1 MDFFDIVDIRVLD
14 VIDIVLVAVLLYY
27 VYKLVRGTV
36 AINIFIGIIIYYI
49 ILKITEGLKM
59 ELLSKILNTFAE
71 VGVIVLVVVFQQE
84 IRKFLLLLG
93 STKFFT
99 NNKFIR
105 KLNFLQSDVT
115 SDTNVEAVVTAC
127 NKLAATKTGA
137 LLVFQRKNNLEF
149 VKNTG
154 DAMQIELTQP
164 IVESI
169 FYKNSP
175 LHDGAAIVEGN
186 FITATRVTLPVSNRK
201 SIPDR
206 FGLRHKA
213 AIGITE
219 RTDALALCVSEE
231 TGEISYIKN
240 GEFVLFKDTKALTDL
255 IKKDLN

>member
-1 MDFFDIVDIRVLD
+1 
-14 VIDIVLVAVLLYY
+14 
-27 VYKLVRGTV
+27 VRGTV
-36 AINIFIGIIIYYI
+36 AINIFIGIMIFYVIW
-49 ILKITEGLKM
+49 KITEALKM
-59 ELLSKILNTFAE
+59 EMLSNILDTFGK
-71 VGVIVLVVVFQQE
+71 VGVVALIVVFQQE

-93 STKFFT
+93 STTFFT
-99 NNKFIR
+99 NNKIVRRFNI
-105 KLNFLQSDVT
+105 FQSDIT
-115 SDTNVEAVVTAC
+115 SGTNIEAVITAC
-127 NKLAATKTGA
+127 NKLAATNTGV
-137 LLVFQRKNNLEF
+137 LLVFQRKNSLEF

-186 FITATRVTLPVSNRK
+186 FITATRTILPVSNQR

-219 RTDALALCVSEE
+219 RTDALALVVSEE
-231 TGEISYIKN
+231 TGQISYIKN
-240 GEFVLFKDTKALTDL
+240 GEFILFDNTESLTQL
-255 IKKDLN
+255 IQKDLN